1 MKNEKNVLWIM
12 TVGIL
17 CIAITPYLFTHLE
30 FGIDF
35 TSENTNNIGGTIG
48 GITAPFTGLLGSF
61 LVYYALLEQVK
72 ANKLIQK
79 QLDEQKVSDEESKVV
94 GYLKKQLEIINSDII
109 AIHFNFPPAKTNEVQ
124 TFQGNSLTGS
134 DAIRKY
140 LYILKSANRN
150 CDSVLFAEY
159 YQIDSIKHLLKLI
172 DNFVKAVKI
181 ETISEKDKRYLKNE
195 IKYHYISKIKI
206 QFDLF
211 EDNKSSKLAQCTVCN
226 QNHQGIPDEFFDLV
240 HSINT
245 NLKC

>member
-1 MKNEKNVLWIM
+1 MIA
-12 TVGIL
+12 GIL
-17 CIAITPYLFTHLE
+17 CIAVTPYLFTQLGV
-30 FGIDF
+30 GIDF
-35 TSENTNNIGGTIG
+35 TSQNANNIGGTIG
-48 GITAPFTGLLGSF
+48 GITAPFTGLLGSL

-94 GYLKKQLEIINSDII
+94 GYLKKQLEIINSDIN
-109 AIHFNFPPAKTNEVQ
+109 AIHFNFSPTKTNEGQ
-124 TFQGNSLTGS
+124 TFQGSTLNGS

-172 DNFVKAVKI
+172 DNFVKTTIV
-181 ETISEKDKRYLKNE
+181 ETISEKDMRYLTNE

-211 EDNKSSKLAQCTVCN
+211 EEYKSTKLAQCRACN
-226 QNHQGIPDEFFDLV
+226 KYHQGIPNEFFDLT
-240 HSINT
+240 HSINKGL
-245 NLKC
+245 NL